1 MANIE
6 GLIPFLIYFET
17 GVKDENADCPTLFAR
32 AKAKGIV
39 NDPADRGGA
48 TLVGVTIGTYREYRK
63 KYGNAD
69 GLQLKLQ
76 VPCQDSTTVDVAD
89 LRNLDYSQW
98 LEILKRM
105 FWDPWHADEI
115 NSQAVAEMLVD
126 WVWTSGKYGITLP
139 QKLLGVKPDG
149 IVGPKT
155 LAAVNAREPLSLF
168 ADLKKA
174 RIDYIESIC
183 LKRPSNLKF
192 RSGWLHRINSI
203 PG

>member
-17 GVKDENADCPTLFAR
+17 GVKDETADCPTLFAR

-48 TLVGVTIGTYREYRK
+48 TLVGVTIGTYRDYRK
-63 KYGNAD
+63 KYGKDAGD
-69 GLQLKLQ
+69 APRR
-76 VPCQDSTTVDVAD
+76 VPTQSD
-89 LRNLDYSQW
+89 LGNLSYHEW
-98 LEILKRM
+98 LEILKQM
-105 FWDPWHADEI
+105 FWDRWHADEI

-155 LAAVNAREPLSLF
+155 LAAVNTREPLSLF
-168 ADLKKA
+168 ADLKQS
-174 RIDYIESIC
+174 RIDFTESIC
-183 LKRPSNLKF
+183 RKHPSNLRF
-192 RSGWLHRINSI
+192 RSGWLRRINSI